1 MQTEADRFEIEYTF
15 EEVELI
21 GDGLMAW
28 GVATLVEDGD
38 DEFYVERIEI
48 GGKVLDRFGTGAMG
62 FPSAVNK
69 ALFEAISKQVEN
81 SKDAQK
87 AFGEAISEYRAGS
100 FLEAAE

>member
-1 MQTEADRFEIEYTF
+1 MTEADRFEIEYTF

-21 GDGLMAW
+21 GEGLMAW

-48 GGKVLDRFGTGAMG
+48 GGKTLDRFGTGAMG

-69 ALFEAISKQVEN
+69 ALFEAIARQIESSKHAQATFG
-81 SKDAQK
+81 DAV
-87 AFGEAISEYRAGS
+87 SEYRAGS

>member
-1 MQTEADRFEIEYTF
+1 MAEADRFEIQYTF

-38 DEFYVERIEI
+38 DEFYVERVEI
-48 GGKVLDRFGTGAMG
+48 GGKTLDRAGSGAMG

-69 ALFEAISKQVEN
+69 ALFEAIAKQIED
-81 SKDAQK
+81 SGHAQQT
-87 AFGEAISEYRAGS
+87 FVEAIAEDRAGR

>member
-1 MQTEADRFEIEYTF
+1 MAEADRFEIEYTF

-21 GDGLMAW
+21 GEGLMAW

-38 DEFYVERIEI
+38 DDFYVERIVI

-69 ALFEAISKQVEN
+69 ALFDAIAKQIES
-81 SKDAQK
+81 SKDAQVT
-87 AFGEAISEYRAGS
+87 FGEAISEHRAGS